1 MTLMSNYSEK
11 NTEKHLTLNGK
22 VFLFSEI
29 MTQPLSH
36 FTLATVFEKT
46 TIGFCKAWLSNQKTY
61 AIHTSGS
68 TGTPKTI
75 KISRS
80 QMITSAEMTAI
91 FFALAARNRILINLN
106 TQYIAG
112 MMMVVRG
119 FHLDLQMTIIEP
131 SFNPYESIDES
142 FDFYAFVPLQLQ
154 AIIEGGK
161 SHFLHDAK
169 AIIVGGAPVSD
180 YQEKLF
186 SNITAPVYATY
197 GMTET
202 CTHVA
207 LRKLG
212 ENSFKALQGVSFDIT
227 KNGCLIIH
235 SPTAIAS
242 PLITT
247 DVVELISD
255 HEFKWKGRLHNIIN
269 SGGIKIQVEEL
280 ERKIAVI
287 VPHTRFVILAMP
299 DDKLGEKVILVSD
312 KKIDT
317 TLLKKKLS
325 AYECP
330 KEYHVVPSFP
340 ETPTG
345 KIDRI
350 KLADLLK

>member
-1 MTLMSNYSEK
+1 MN
-11 NTEKHLTLNGK
+11 KHLTLNGK

-36 FTLATVFEKT
+36 FSLETAFEKS
-46 TIGFCKAWLSNQKTY
+46 TITFCKAWLSNQKTH

-68 TGTPKTI
+68 TGSPKAI
-75 KISRS
+75 ELLRS
-80 QMITSAEMTAI
+80 QMTASAEMTGNA
-91 FFALAARNRILINLN
+91 FGLTAGDRILINLN

-112 MMMVVRG
+112 MMMMVRG

-131 SFNPYESIDES
+131 SSNPYENLNES

-154 AIIEGGK
+154 GIIEGEK

-169 AIIVGGAPVSD
+169 AIIVGGAPISAH
-180 YQEKLF
+180 QEKLF
-186 SNITAPVYATY
+186 SGLKAPVYSTY

-212 ENSFKALQGVSFDIT
+212 EHHFKALQGVSFDI
-227 KNGCLIIH
+227 NDEDCLIIH

-242 PLITT
+242 PLVTT
-247 DVVELISD
+247 DVVELISSQ
-255 HEFKWKGRLHNIIN
+255 EFRWKGRLHNIIN

-280 ERKIAVI
+280 ESKIAAI
-287 VPHTRFVILAMP
+287 IRDTRFVILAIP

-330 KEYHVVPSFP
+330 KEYHVVSSFP

-345 KIDRI
+345 KIDRM
-350 KLADLLK
+350 KLTDLLK